1 MRHEDLKIAV
11 LLAALAV
18 GSAAAGAAAQA
29 PAPAPLTRAERTEY
43 RETSRYADVVAFV
56 QSLAADARLHPTV
69 FGYSFEGRPLPLVVA
84 GQGLPDPTPAAVR
97 STGRLRVLVFANI
110 HAGEVEGKEATQSLL
125 RAIANGERDRWLE
138 SMVLLVVPILNAD
151 GNERVSVTNRARQHG
166 PEGGVGTR
174 ANAQDL
180 DLNRDHMKLVSP
192 EARALVGVM
201 SDYDPHVIVDL
212 HSTNGTL
219 HAYHLTY
226 SPPLHPGTD
235 PAIVDLLRDRW
246 FPDVTRRVLE
256 ERGWHFYYYG
266 NAYAPPG
273 RERGWYTFDHRPR
286 FSTNYAGLR
295 NRFGILSEAYAYL
308 DLRGRVEATE
318 VFVDAVLD
326 YAHRHADAIVAAVSR
341 ADSRPVVGER
351 LPVQADFN
359 RDGEVEILMG
369 AAEERLSRAS
379 GRRHLARLDTVR
391 AERMPEFGTFRAT
404 ETERVP
410 ESYYLPP
417 GLDRV
422 VDLLAFH
429 GITVERL
436 DAPVTRTVE
445 RFAIDSTRVAP
456 REFQGHRER
465 EVFGHW
471 EGVEQELPRGTARVR
486 LTDQPLARLTF
497 VLLEPRSDDGA
508 LNWNYLDTALDA
520 EPRYYPILRAAPS
533 R

>member
-1 MRHEDLKIAV
+1 MLHVDPKLAV
-11 LLAALAV
+11 LLAALV
-18 GSAAAGAAAQA
+18 LGSATAGAAAQGPGA
-29 PAPAPLTRAERTEY
+29 GPLTRAERTDY
-43 RETSRYADVVAFV
+43 RETSRYADVVEFIHAV
-56 QSLAADARLHPTV
+56 AADSRLHPTT
-69 FGYSFEGRPLPLVVA
+69 FGYSYEGRPLPLVVA
-84 GQGLPDPTPAAVR
+84 GQSLPDGSPPAVR
-97 STGRLRVLVFANI
+97 STGLLRVLVFANI
-110 HAGEVEGKEATQSLL
+110 HAGEVEGKEATQKLL
-125 RAIANGERDRWLE
+125 RSVARGERDAWLG

-201 SDYDPHVIVDL
+201 TDYDPHVVVDL

-219 HAYHLTY
+219 HAYHLTF
-226 SPPLHPGTD
+226 SPPLHPSTD

-256 ERGWHFYYYG
+256 ERGWHLYYYG

-286 FSTNYAGLR
+286 FGTNYAGLR

-308 DLRGRVEATE
+308 DFRGRVEATE
-318 VFVDAVLD
+318 AFVDAVLD
-326 YAHRHADAIVAAVSR
+326 YAHQHAHAIAAAVARADA
-341 ADSRPVVGER
+341 RPVVGER
-351 LPVQADFN
+351 LAVRSDFN

-369 AAEERLSRAS
+369 AAEERLSRGS
-379 GRRHLARLDTVR
+379 GRRYLARLDTVR
-391 AERMPEFGTFRAT
+391 SERMPEYGTFRAT

-410 ESYYLPP
+410 AVYYLPP
-417 GLDRV
+417 GLDRM

-429 GITVERL
+429 GVPVDRL
-436 DAPVTRTVE
+436 DAPATLNVE

-465 EVFGHW
+465 EVFGRW
-471 EGVEQELPRGTARVR
+471 EGVELDLPRGTVRVR
-486 LTDQPLARLTF
+486 LTDQPLARLIF
-497 VLLEPRSDDGA
+497 HLIEPRSDDGA
-508 LNWNYLDTALDA
+508 LNWNVLDRALEA